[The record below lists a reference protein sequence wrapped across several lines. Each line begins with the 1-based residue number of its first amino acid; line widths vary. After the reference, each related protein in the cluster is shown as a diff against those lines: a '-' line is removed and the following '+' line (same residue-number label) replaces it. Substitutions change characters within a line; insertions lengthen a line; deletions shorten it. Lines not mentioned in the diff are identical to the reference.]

1 MRRSIWINRKVFKVD
16 RKEHKVY
23 NLKKSIYGLK
33 QSTRQWYLQFDSVIG
48 YFGFAMTEQDHCVY
62 VKHFGKF
69 FLILTLWVDDI
80 LMAGNNKEMIVSS
93 KGWLSSN
100 FKMKDMGEAE
110 YNLGVK
116 IF

>member
-62 VKHFGKF
+62 AKHFGKF
-69 FLILTLWVDDI
+69 FLILTYYG
-80 LMAGNNKEMIVSS
+80 LM
-93 KGWLSSN
+93 
-100 FKMKDMGEAE
+100 
-110 YNLGVK
+110 

>member
-1 MRRSIWINRKVFKVD
+1 
-16 RKEHKVY
+16 
-23 NLKKSIYGLK
+23 
-33 QSTRQWYLQFDSVIG
+33 
-48 YFGFAMTEQDHCVY
+48 
-62 VKHFGKF
+62 
-69 FLILTLWVDDI
+69 
-80 LMAGNNKEMIVSS
+80 MAGNNKEMIVSS